1 MYKTFFGL
9 AKDPFIVSPD
19 PQFLYSTAETN
30 KTYARLLDG
39 IRSRKGLILLVGEVG
54 TGKTLLLRKL
64 IEQLKKEATATAFV
78 FNPRMSAAE
87 LVDFVLTDFGFEHD
101 SQDKLRTFKV
111 LQEWLLKRSRM
122 GQTSALIIDE
132 SQNLSKEAF
141 EIVHALSNLETPTEK
156 LLQIIISGQREIEGI
171 LRQPEMKPVSQRI
184 AIRLRTSPLRPT
196 ETFQYIAHRLR
207 VAGGDVKTIFTPAAI
222 KAVSWSST
230 GIPRLINLI
239 CEHAL
244 ISGYADNQKP
254 VRAETIW
261 GVAKEFG
268 LGVATWGE
276 ETRADEVFAAIE
288 AGALTQPVA
297 GITEKVSA
305 QPTPAMPPAEV
316 PKPLRPPIPPATQA
330 PSAAPRVTAPAP
342 AAIHP
347 PGEVPGTPSAGGSA
361 PKGSPAGR
369 PVIPPKPAAGAPGSA
384 EDTDAEPRETSQPR
398 LLKQVAVGRG
408 FPNIYTMPPKPALE
422 RPASPLWATLA
433 LILLVVVLAGYYLLG
448 DRLLMKIRRSE
459 LPNSRSQSTTLG
471 KSPSDTLAGPHAPG
485 PSGTTGLAVQEPTP
499 TPSAPSVPTG
509 KVEQVPA
516 TPAESARE
524 ELPPASPRPPPR
536 LKPERTE
543 AQVIPKPAA
552 REATVPPPP
561 PPLGRLAVATNVP
574 GATITLDGQSDPHW
588 TTPHLFTKLSPGA
601 HSIVVSKQG
610 YNEAQR
616 SVTVEAGREA
626 SLSVTLAS
634 ARGEIDISTRPP
646 GAEVLID
653 GKSYGP
659 GPVQADVD
667 AGEHTFL
674 VRQAG
679 RDPVEGKLVVQ
690 AQAVVQR
697 TIDLPPKPQA
707 PPAMNVAITTNP
719 TAATVYVDGAPIS
732 GRTPLSLHLTT
743 GHHILILFAE
753 GYRPVRREVDVPQEG
768 TLTVN
773 ETLTGQ

>member
-1 MYKTFFGL
+1 MYKRFFGL

-19 PQFLYSTAETN
+19 PQFLFSTAETE

-64 IEQLKKEATATAFV
+64 IEQLKKDSTATAFV

-87 LVDFVLTDFGFEHD
+87 LVDFVLTDFGFQHD

-111 LQEWLLKRSRM
+111 LQEWLLKRCKL

-156 LLQIIISGQREIEGI
+156 LLQIIISGQREIEAI
-171 LRQPEMKPVSQRI
+171 LRQPEMRPVSQRI
-184 AIRLRTSPLRPT
+184 AVRLRTGPLRPT

-207 VAGGDVKTIFTPAAI
+207 VAGGDAKTIFTPAAI

-261 GVAKEFG
+261 EVAREFG

-276 ETRADEVFAAIE
+276 ETPADEVFAAIE
-288 AGALTQPVA
+288 TGALTPPVA
-297 GITEKVSA
+297 ETKEKVSV
-305 QPTPAMPPAEV
+305 QPTPAIPPAEV

-330 PSAAPRVTAPAP
+330 PPAMPRATATAASHPAGVASAAQ
-342 AAIHP
+342 
-347 PGEVPGTPSAGGSA
+347 SAGGA
-361 PKGSPAGR
+361 LPKESPASH
-369 PVIPPKPAAGAPGSA
+369 PVIPPKLAAGAPASA
-384 EDTDAEPRETSQPR
+384 EDADAAPRETPQPR

-408 FPNIYTMPPKPALE
+408 FPNIYTMPPKPVLE

-433 LILLVVVLAGYYLLG
+433 LILLGVVLAGYYFMG
-448 DRLLMKIRRSE
+448 DRLLMKARRSE
-459 LPNSRSQSTTLG
+459 PPNSKSQSLTLG
-471 KSPSDTLAGPHAPG
+471 KSTPDALAGPQAP
-485 PSGTTGLAVQEPTP
+485 GTTGVAAQQPAPTP
-499 TPSAPSVPTG
+499 PVTSAPSG
-509 KVEQVPA
+509 NVEQVPA
-516 TPAESARE
+516 TPAESAKE
-524 ELPPASPRPPPR
+524 ELPLTTPKHPPR
-536 LKPERTE
+536 LTPESAE
-543 AQVIPKPAA
+543 AQVLPKPAV

-561 PPLGRLAVATNVP
+561 PPSGRMAVVTNVP
-574 GATITLDGQSDPHW
+574 GAAITVDGRSDPNW
-588 TTPHLFTKLSPGA
+588 TTPHLFANLSPGA

-610 YNEAQR
+610 YNEAQQ
-616 SVTVEAGREA
+616 SVIVEAGREA
-626 SLSVTLAS
+626 SVSVTLAPP
-634 ARGEIDISTRPP
+634 RGEIDISTNPP

-659 GPVQADVD
+659 GPVKTEVD

-679 RDPVEGKLVVQ
+679 RDPVEGKLAVQ
-690 AQAVVQR
+690 GQAVVQR
-697 TIDLPPKPQA
+697 TIDLPLKP
-707 PPAMNVAITTNP
+707 PPLPELNVSITTNP
-719 TAATVYVDGAPIS
+719 PAATVYVDGAPMS
-732 GRTPLSLHLTT
+732 GKTPLSIHLSS
-743 GHHILILFAE
+743 GHHIIILFAE
-753 GYRPVRREVDVPQEG
+753 GHRPVRREVDVPADKP
-768 TLTVN
+768 LTVN